1 MVKYGESQTIILII
15 FLKGLLLLLLFIYL
29 RFNEIHPLIP

>member
-1 MVKYGESQTIILII
+1 MVKYGESRTIILII